1 VILRRT
7 PVGQTAQLVEAVEN
21 LAADP
26 DARRLLGDKARATYD
41 KHFSIER
48 TLAQLMKPATLSA
61 ANRC

>member
-1 VILRRT
+1 
-7 PVGQTAQLVEAVEN
+7 LVEAVEN

-26 DARRLLGDKARATYD
+26 DARRLLGDQARATYD